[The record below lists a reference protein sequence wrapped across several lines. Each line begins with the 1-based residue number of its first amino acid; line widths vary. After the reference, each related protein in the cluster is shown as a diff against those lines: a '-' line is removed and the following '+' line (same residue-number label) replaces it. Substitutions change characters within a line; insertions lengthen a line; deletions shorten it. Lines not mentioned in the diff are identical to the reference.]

1 MFFGFAGEKN
11 SIIFRLKQCNN
22 DTRKIDPS
30 YMMNSSFSL
39 LFVVSW
45 GGLLEKKY
53 YLILPGWS
61 DRTCKDSCLFCVE
74 ASKACRL
81 SYIKLY

>member
-1 MFFGFAGEKN
+1 MPFGFASEKYTK
-11 SIIFRLKQCNN
+11 IFRLKQCNN
-22 DTRKIDPS
+22 GTRQIHPGYK
-30 YMMNSSFSL
+30 MNSSFSL

-61 DRTCKDSCLFCVE
+61 DRTCKNSCLFSVE
-74 ASKACRL
+74 ASKARRL
-81 SYIKLY
+81 SYIKMD